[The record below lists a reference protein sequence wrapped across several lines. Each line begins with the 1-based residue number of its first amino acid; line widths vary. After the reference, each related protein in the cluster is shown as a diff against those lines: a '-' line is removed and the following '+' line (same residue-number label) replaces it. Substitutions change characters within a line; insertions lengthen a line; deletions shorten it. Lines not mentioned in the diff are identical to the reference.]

1 MKKSVIQ
8 SIALFSLLLP
18 VCLNAQILSSNAGT
32 IFINNGGQL
41 FCNGGV
47 EFNNNSAITN
57 NGQLSTTKNSTII
70 LAGTL
75 SNNSTSIIN
84 GTGDYYVEQDWIN
97 DATFNANSSSVY
109 LNGNTEQLI
118 TSNNGTIT
126 EFNNLILQ
134 GNGTANNRKKTLQNV
149 DARISSTGSLQ
160 INSRE
165 LATETNSMIV
175 LNPSNAAVSNTL
187 VLNNEGFVS
196 SLPPGYLSW
205 NSNSSSPYNF
215 PLGSSDG
222 TLRYRPVVI
231 EPKSTSANTYYARLN
246 NTTGDTYGY
255 NLSQHETEIET
266 LNSLFF
272 HSIEQE
278 LNIQNADVSIAYL
291 PVSDGDW
298 SAIAQWDDGSI
309 MWNSIAPANASNIGN
324 YNALQKVDWDFAN
337 PNHPY
342 ILVNLEEELNIP
354 NVFTPNQDGANDFYE
369 VNGKG
374 ITEYNIVIVNR
385 WGNVVF
391 ESDDI
396 TNSWD
401 GTSKGTPCVEGVYF
415 YYIKAKSLTQEYDKH
430 GHITLNAN

>member
-1 MKKSVIQ
+1 MRKPVIQ
-8 SIALFSLLLP
+8 SIALFSLFLP
-18 VCLNAQILSSNAGT
+18 VYLNAQILSSNGGT
-32 IFINNGGQL
+32 IFISNGGQL

-57 NGQLSTTKNSTII
+57 NGQLRTTKNSTII

-75 SNNSTSIIN
+75 SNNSTSNIS

-97 DATFNANSSSVY
+97 NSTFNANSSSVF

-118 TSNNGTIT
+118 TSNNGTVT

-149 DARISSTGSLQ
+149 DSRISNTGSLQ
-160 INSRE
+160 VNNRE
-165 LATETNSMIV
+165 LATGPNSMIV
-175 LNPSNAAVSNTL
+175 LNPSNTAVSNSL
-187 VLNNEGFVS
+187 VMNNEGFVS
-196 SLPPGYLSW
+196 SIPPGYLSW
-205 NSNSSSPYNF
+205 NSNSNTPYNF

-222 TLRYRPVVI
+222 TIRYRPVVI
-231 EPKSTSANTYYARLN
+231 EPKSTSTNTYRARLN
-246 NTTGDTYGY
+246 NTSGDTYGY
-255 NLSQHETEIET
+255 DLSQHETEIEI

-278 LNIQNADVSIAYL
+278 LNVENADVSIAYL
-291 PVSDGDW
+291 PSIDGDW
-298 SAIAQWDDGSI
+298 SAIAQWDNGSV
-309 MWNSIAPANASNIGN
+309 MWNSIAPTNSSNIGN
-324 YNALQKVDWDFAN
+324 YSALQKADWDFTN
-337 PNHPY
+337 PAHPY
-342 ILVNLEEELNIP
+342 LLVNLQDELEIP
-354 NVFTPNQDGANDFYE
+354 NVFTPNQDGANDLYT
-369 VNGKG
+369 VKGKG

-415 YYIKAKSLTQEYDKH
+415 YKINAKSLTQEYNKH

>member
-1 MKKSVIQ
+1 MKKHISQYLGFFIL
-8 SIALFSLLLP
+8 ILP
-18 VCLNAQILSSNAGT
+18 LSLNAQILSSNGGT
-32 IFINNGGQL
+32 IFINNGGQIH
-41 FCNGGV
+41 CNGGV
-47 EFNNNSAITN
+47 ELNNSSTFTN
-57 NGQLSTTKNSTII
+57 NGQLRTTKNSTGI

-75 SNNSTSIIN
+75 SNNTASNMDGSGN
-84 GTGDYYVEQDWIN
+84 YFVEQDWVN
-97 DATFNANSSSVY
+97 NANFTANSSSVY
-109 LNGNTEQLI
+109 LYGNTEQLI
-118 TSNNGTIT
+118 TSTNGTNT

-134 GNGTANNRKKTLQNV
+134 GNGTTNNRKKTLRNV
-149 DARISSTGSLQ
+149 DARISVTGTLQ
-160 INSRE
+160 INNRE
-165 LATETNSMIV
+165 LATETNSITV
-175 LNPSNAAVSNTL
+175 LNPSTAAISNSQ
-187 VLNNEGFVS
+187 VMNSEGFVS

-205 NSNSSSPYNF
+205 NSNSSSPYSF

-231 EPKSTSANTYYARLN
+231 EPKSTSSNTYHARLN
-246 NTTGDTYGY
+246 NVSGDTYGY
-255 NLSQHETEIET
+255 NLSQYDTEIET

-278 LNIQNADVSIAYL
+278 LNVENADISIAYL
-291 PVSDGDW
+291 PSSDGNW
-298 SAIAQWDDGSI
+298 SAIAQWNNGSV
-309 MWNSIAPANASNIGN
+309 MWNSIAPTNTSNIGN
-324 YNALQKVDWDFAN
+324 YSALQKADWDFMN
-337 PNHPY
+337 PAHPY
-342 ILVNLEEELNIP
+342 VLVNLEDELSIP
-354 NVFTPNQDGANDFYE
+354 NVFTPNQDGANDLYT

-401 GTSKGTPCVEGVYF
+401 GTSQGTPCVEGVYF